1 LNTLLQQRSGVA
13 VPKYPDARNLFF
25 RWFAL
30 ASIFNLYLLHV
41 SFRRWHYLA
50 PPTTH
55 AMSRIFFWAVAV
67 NVASGLLIGWFAIRE
82 RWQNG
87 LSLILKLDAAIG
99 LLPFLMGKF
108 FVGIDEFSFRA
119 FGTIYVI
126 FLLLRVFL
134 GLMWLAWNAPGT
146 EPVRHAAI
154 YVFLVTFLAF
164 GGCVPWMWLSSSP
177 QGDEAHFMVLTHSIV
192 VDHDFEVGNNYQNRD
207 FKEEFPPP
215 SPGSFRGY
223 PYGFM
228 QRDGMGG
235 MLVEPH
241 VLRNYRG
248 RLMLQ
253 HDMGFPLLLVP
264 GYAVDRREGA
274 LMTIALIAAVGAAGI
289 FEFATLLGA
298 RNFQALLTVALF
310 GFTTP
315 YYVFSQAALIDLVG
329 AVISLWIALQFF
341 RYRKQERGRYLLLS
355 GILIA
360 ILPWLNIRY
369 WSLAGPAF
377 LVLCAWL
384 FHRESGR
391 YAVLIKKL
399 ALVGTPSLVSLAVFA
414 MVDKVLF
421 NTYLPNASMV
431 LVGRSMPVFKPQ
443 PLRGF
448 LGMMF
453 DGSFGL
459 IPTGPLYVAVAA
471 GMIVMFR
478 RDRWSFAALLLPAF
492 GYLSFLSCNQFWSG
506 GWAAP
511 GRYILSA
518 VTAMVPTAALVL
530 NRKVRWLVGVLAAWS
545 FFISI
550 LFAVNSYIRMPSLW
564 NLYQVSMLVEL
575 FHDHIHTPF
584 YSILSIF
591 PSFMRAAGR
600 DYLGGFLWLIVF
612 ATGAWWWAD
621 TAQFAPV
628 HSDKI
633 TSYLEKRLLEVKMG
647 RHKISVVLSRIQ
659 ADSDKS

>member
-1 LNTLLQQRSGVA
+1 
-13 VPKYPDARNLFF
+13 
-25 RWFAL
+25 
-30 ASIFNLYLLHV
+30 
-41 SFRRWHYLA
+41 
-50 PPTTH
+50 
-55 AMSRIFFWAVAV
+55 MCRIFFWAVAI
-67 NVASGLLIGWFAIRE
+67 NVASGLLIGWYAIRE
-82 RWQNG
+82 HWQNG
-87 LSLILKLDAAIG
+87 LSLTLKLDTAIG

-108 FVGIDEFSFRA
+108 FLGVDEFSFRA

-126 FLLLRVFL
+126 FLLLRVAL
-134 GLMWLAWNAPGT
+134 GLTWMAWNSSGR
-146 EPVRHAAI
+146 EPVRHGAI
-154 YVFLVTFLAF
+154 YVFLATFLAF

-223 PYGFM
+223 PYGSM

-248 RLMLQ
+248 QLMLQ
-253 HDMGFPLLLVP
+253 HDIGFPLLLVP
-264 GYAVDRREGA
+264 GYALDRREGA
-274 LMTIALIAAVGAAGI
+274 LMTIALIAALGAAAI
-289 FEFATLLGA
+289 FELAMLSGA
-298 RNFQALLTVALF
+298 GNVQAVLTVGLF
-310 GFTTP
+310 CFTTP

-329 AVISLWIALQFF
+329 AVTSLWVALQFF
-341 RYRKQERGRYLLLS
+341 RYRKQERDRYLLLS

-360 ILPWLNIRY
+360 VLPWLNIRY

-384 FHRESGR
+384 IHREAGT
-391 YAVLIKKL
+391 YPTLIKKL
-399 ALVGTPSLVSLAVFA
+399 ALVGIPSLVSLGVFA
-414 MVDKVLF
+414 AVDKVLF

-431 LVGRSMPVFKPQ
+431 LVGRSMLVFKPQ
-443 PLRGF
+443 PVRGF

-453 DGSFGL
+453 DQSFGL

-471 GMIVMFR
+471 GMIVLFR
-478 RDRWSFAALLLPAF
+478 RDRWSFAALLLPAL

-518 VTAMVPTAALVL
+518 VTAMIATAALVL

-550 LFAVNSYIRMPSLW
+550 LFTVNSYIRMPSLW
-564 NLYQVSMLVEL
+564 HLYQISMLVEL

-584 YSILSIF
+584 YSILSVF
-591 PSFMRAAGR
+591 PNFMRAAPR
-600 DYLGGFLWLIVF
+600 DYVRGFLWLIVF
-612 ATGAWWWAD
+612 ATGAWWWAG
-621 TAQFAPV
+621 TEKFAYV
-628 HSDKI
+628 HPDNI

-647 RHKISVVLSRIQ
+647 RHKISVVLSRNE
-659 ADSDKS
+659 ADPDKS